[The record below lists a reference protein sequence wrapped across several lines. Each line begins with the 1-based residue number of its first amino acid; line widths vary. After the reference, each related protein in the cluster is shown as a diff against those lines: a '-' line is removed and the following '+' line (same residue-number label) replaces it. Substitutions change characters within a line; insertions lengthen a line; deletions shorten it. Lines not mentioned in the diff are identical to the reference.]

1 MIVGADH
8 ARQSPRVAHNSGMTD
23 KKPRKRAK
31 ALPAF
36 STPLTP
42 GAIWNYGPGV
52 VYDPTLPE
60 PVRAAIP
67 PEWAAVLDMPAFTAA
82 LGVALGHYRYYT
94 ALTGGGLSAK
104 PARDATL
111 QAAITLQDAFARL
124 HQLPP
129 LAKSLLDL
137 RACTEPGNARSML
150 DRVLALDTVLMDLQ
164 WAAAEI
170 DAHFMQPGRESSGLR
185 DVLLT
190 DVRDLILAHAQEK
203 KTKLEATCLTQR
215 LLRAARVPMPAKLD
229 EIQRR
234 IRAVEH
240 KRRAEEEELRGT
252 IDRMASRGKNLA

>member
-1 MIVGADH
+1 
-8 ARQSPRVAHNSGMTD
+8 MTD
-23 KKPRKRAK
+23 KKPRKRTK

-94 ALTGGGLSAK
+94 ALAGGELSAK

-111 QAAITLQDAFARL
+111 QAAATLHDAFARL

-129 LAKSLLDL
+129 LSKSLLDL
-137 RACTEPGNARSML
+137 RARTEPGNARSML

-170 DAHFMQPGRESSGLR
+170 NTHFMQRGRKSSGLR
-185 DVLLT
+185 DALLT
-190 DVRDLILAHAQEK
+190 DVRDLILAHVQEK
-203 KTKLEATCLTQR
+203 KTKLEATQLTQR
-215 LLRAARVPMPAKLD
+215 LLRAARVRMPAKLD
-229 EIQRR
+229 EIQRK
-234 IRAVEH
+234 IREVEH
-240 KRRAEEEELRGT
+240 ERRAQEEELWNT
-252 IDRMASRGKNLA
+252 IDGKASRGKNSA